1 MLYDAESLFRE
12 VADLGEAER
21 GEYYET
27 AHVPAELRAE
37 VESLLRFDRTQG
49 GLLTNCVA
57 AVAEQAL
64 SSESHLGEGG
74 RCGPYQLDRLL
85 GRGGMGVVFLA
96 HRADGEVEQR
106 VAIKLVRNSALE
118 PAFRDR
124 FLKER
129 QILASLSHPGIAR
142 LLDAGHTGNGQPY
155 LVLEYIDGTPIDV
168 YCQGLDVRSKLEL
181 FLKVC
186 AALSYAHRNL
196 VIHRDL
202 KPSNILVDASGQP
215 KLLDFGIARILDQE
229 DAGGQLTKERMLTP
243 EFASPE
249 QVRGAARTTA
259 TDVYS
264 LGAVLY
270 LLLTGRS
277 PHAAEAGETEAVEV
291 LICSRETTPPSRVN
305 RALRGD
311 LDFILGKALRKEPES
326 RYVAVDAFADDV
338 RAFLESRPV
347 HARSGSAWYLTQ
359 KFLRRQWL
367 PAAVVAVAV
376 VSLLGGLYAIN
387 RERLTAQNR
396 FLQLRQLANKVLHFD
411 SALSGLAGATKARQE
426 IVAAGMEYLDGLSKE
441 ALSDHPLAMEAS
453 RGYMQ
458 LAQVQGVPTYS
469 NLGQFANAKESLRK
483 ANGLLKGALAAEP
496 GNPKALLLHAEIQQ
510 NQMIL
515 ADSEHQAVEARQ
527 YGRECAASLD
537 LLRRGG
543 RASPEQVK
551 TSVVFY
557 CNVGQ
562 GCMNRHEL
570 DDAIRYARLGVETAR
585 SSGAPLPYLA
595 VGLSLLANAM
605 RQAGDLE
612 GALASISEART
623 IAETA
628 AFPNPMAKA
637 LSMYTILWRQGQILG
652 ADEGVSLGRTKDA
665 LEPLQTAFELM
676 ERQAAKDA
684 HDATSRGRLASAAWQ
699 LGDALRNSDPQGA
712 LAVFDIALMRQR
724 ELKNNVQARREEA
737 RLLARSSYPLRSL
750 HREREAKARIDA
762 AFELI
767 RGTKDYPAD
776 KAELGDVVEIV
787 IRSRGDQEAAS
798 GQLERAIATF
808 QGLTKLAMASDPHP
822 ETDLRQALD
831 LSRINETLAGLYRKA
846 GQTAEADKLNRFCL
860 ELWRNWDRK
869 LPANPFVQRQLAKN
883 LLESH
888 K

>member
-1 MLYDAESLFRE
+1 MPYDAESLFRE

-21 GEYYET
+21 GQFYET
-27 AHVPAELRAE
+27 GHVPAELRAE

-49 GLLTNCVA
+49 GLLTDCVA

-64 SSESHLGEGG
+64 GSESHLGEGG

-106 VAIKLVRNSALE
+106 VAIKLVRNGALE

-142 LLDAGHTGNGQPY
+142 LLDAGHTVNGQPY
-155 LVLEYIDGTPIDV
+155 LVLEYIDGTPINV
-168 YCQGLDVRSKLEL
+168 YCQGLDVRSKLEI

-196 VIHRDL
+196 IIHRDL
-202 KPSNILVDASGQP
+202 KPSNILVDATGQP
-215 KLLDFGIARILDQE
+215 KLLDFGIARILDQA
-229 DAGGQLTKERMLTP
+229 DAGVQLTKERMLTP

-277 PHAAEAGETEAVEV
+277 PHAAEAGETEAIEV
-291 LICSRETTPPSRVN
+291 LICSRETIPPSRIN
-305 RALRGD
+305 PALRGD
-311 LDFILGKALRKEPES
+311 LDFILAMALRKEPES
-326 RYVAVDAFADDV
+326 RYAAVDAFADDL

-367 PAAVVAVAV
+367 PAGVVTVAV
-376 VSLLGGLYAIN
+376 VCLLGGLYVIN
-387 RERLTAQNR
+387 RERLAAQHR

-411 SALSGLAGATKARQE
+411 SALSGLPGSTKAREE
-426 IVAAGMEYLDGLSKE
+426 IVAAAMEYLDGLTKE
-441 ALSDHPLAMEAS
+441 ALDDHTLAMEVS
-453 RGYMQ
+453 HGYMQ

-483 ANGLLKGALAAEP
+483 ANGLLKGTLTAELGDP
-496 GNPKALLLHAEIQQ
+496 NVLFLLAEIHQ

-515 ADSEHQAVEARQ
+515 ADSGHHTAEARQ
-527 YGRECAASLD
+527 YGRECAASLE
-537 LLRRGG
+537 LLRLGG
-543 RASPEQVK
+543 RASPTQIEN
-551 TSVVFY
+551 SVVFY

-585 SSGAPLPYLA
+585 SSGAPRPYLA

-612 GALASISEART
+612 GALSSIAEARI
-623 IAETA
+623 IAETTT
-628 AFPNPMAKA
+628 FPNPMAKA

-665 LEPLQTAFELM
+665 LEPLQMAFDLM
-676 ERQAAKDA
+676 EQQAAKDPN
-684 HDATSRGRLASAAWQ
+684 DATSRGRLASAARQ
-699 LGDALRNSDPQGA
+699 LGDVLRHSDPQRA

-724 ELKNNVQARREEA
+724 ELKNNVQARREVA

-750 HREREAKARIDA
+750 HREAEAKARIDA

-767 RGTKDYPAD
+767 RGTKDYPPE
-776 KAELGDVVEIV
+776 KVELGEVVEMV
-787 IRSRGDQEAAS
+787 IRARGDQEAAR
-798 GQLERAIATF
+798 GQRERAIATF
-808 QGLTKLAMASDPHP
+808 QGLNNLVMASNPHP

-831 LSRINETLAGLYRKA
+831 LSRIDETLAALYRKA

-860 ELWRNWDRK
+860 ELWRNWDHK

-883 LLESH
+883 LVESH
-888 K
+888 